1 MKVDLSKN
9 TGMLQLIASSW
20 ALGTE
25 ISVQQ
30 EALLSLKAES
40 AARKKKVE
48 MSPFSSQKNKMG
60 ENEPQIISI
69 ITHISAVVGM
79 GWVKQQE
86 KQASGEQVLKN

>member
-1 MKVDLSKN
+1 
-9 TGMLQLIASSW
+9 
-20 ALGTE
+20 
-25 ISVQQ
+25 
-30 EALLSLKAES
+30 
-40 AARKKKVE
+40 
-48 MSPFSSQKNKMG
+48 MG